1 MELFEKEIEREYI
14 FEGKILK
21 VRRDKVE
28 LPDGKVADREII
40 EHSGGSG
47 VLAVTEDDEILLVKQ
62 YRRPYDEVT
71 YEIPAGKLNIG
82 ESPEENARRELSEET
97 GYEADVL
104 IDFGKVYPSPG
115 YTGEII
121 RIYFA
126 PNAVKAGDAHTDE
139 DEYLSLV
146 KMPVSEARRL
156 IEEGTKIYDSK
167 TIIAITKYLLMKG
180 KFN

>member
-1 MELFEKEIEREYI
+1 MELFEKELKREYI
-14 FEGKILK
+14 YEGKILK
-21 VRRDKVE
+21 LRHDKVE

-47 VLAVTEDDEILLVKQ
+47 VLAVTEDGEILLVKQ

-71 YEIPAGKLNIG
+71 YEIPAGKLNPG

-97 GYEADVL
+97 GYEAKSL
-104 IDFGKVYPSPG
+104 IDFGKIYPSPG

-121 RIYFA
+121 RIYFTPDA
-126 PNAVKAGDAHTDE
+126 YKAGDAHTDE

-146 KMPVSEARRL
+146 KMPVEEAKRC
-156 IEEGTKIYDSK
+156 IEEGVRIYDSK
-167 TIIAITKYLLMKG
+167 TIIAITKYLLMKEN
-180 KFN
+180 FN